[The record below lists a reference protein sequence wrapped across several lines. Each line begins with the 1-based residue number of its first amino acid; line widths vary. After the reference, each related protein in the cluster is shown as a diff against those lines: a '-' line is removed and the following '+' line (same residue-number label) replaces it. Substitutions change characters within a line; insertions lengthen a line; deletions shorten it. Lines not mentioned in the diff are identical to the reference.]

1 MTTFAIGNTNTTAL
15 SITTDV
21 TGNVVITA
29 AGGVINTGSLTGS
42 IVIPAGTDAQ
52 RPGSPAN
59 GSFRYNTTNA
69 AFEGY
74 VAGAW
79 GAIGGSSGGGGGAT
93 NGIFYGNSNT
103 IASAFT
109 SSPANNYSSAGPLY
123 MSANANVTIVSGS
136 VWTVI

>member
-1 MTTFAIGNTNTTAL
+1 MTTFAIGNTTTTAL
-15 SITTDV
+15 SINTDT

-29 AGGVINTGSLTGS
+29 SGGIVNTGSLTGA

-59 GSFRYNTTNA
+59 GTFRYNSESS

-74 VAGAW
+74 AAGAW
-79 GAIGGSSGGGGGAT
+79 GAIGGGGGGAT
-93 NGIFYGNSNT
+93 NDIFYANSNT

-109 SSPANNYSSAGPLY
+109 STAGYNYSSSGPLLL
-123 MSANANVTIVSGS
+123 SANVTVTIGSGS
-136 VWTVI
+136 VWQVF